1 MFNHILSDLKGIG
14 YVKQKI
20 YNYEIYAF
28 YNFRLNICRSGRSG
42 KHI

>member
-1 MFNHILSDLKGIG
+1 MFNHILSDLKG
-14 YVKQKI
+14 YWLCKTKI